1 MRLTFDISDETAEIL
16 HAHLPHGSRKYIYK
30 ALVEGLAYKLQHDR
44 LSTLSS
50 LVTKTWNINEFVM
63 LSQKDT

>member
-50 LVTKTWNINEFVM
+50 LVTKTWNIKEFVM

>member
-1 MRLTFDISDETAEIL
+1 MRLTFDISDETAKIL

-30 ALVEGLAYKLQHDR
+30 ALIEGLAYKLQHDR
-44 LSTLSS
+44 VSTLSS